1 MNLYEQ
7 ISDIFPHLVSIRKLE
22 DYITIDVEFP
32 TTWKLPKKYVD
43 EKMVVEQK
51 SDKPNTRFFSFAT
64 IFQKEPIDV
73 LFYNLK
79 NIIRYNKERE
89 EKERLFEDKVKEL
102 KSFFDK
108 SNLDDLKALEF
119 QIKQGLKIELEDEP
133 EDGENIE
140 LVSEGN

>member
-89 EKERLFEDKVKEL
+89 EKEKLFEDKVKEL

>member
-79 NIIRYNKERE
+79 NIIRYNKDRE
-89 EKERLFEDKVKEL
+89 EKEKLFEDKVKEL

>member
-51 SDKPNTRFFSFAT
+51 SDKPGFRFFSFAT
-64 IFQKEPIDV
+64 IFQKEPIDL

-89 EKERLFEDKVKEL
+89 EKEKLFEDKVKEL

-108 SNLDDLKALEF
+108 SNLNELKDLEF
-119 QIKQGLKIELEDEP
+119 QVKQTLKIELEDEP

>member
-51 SDKPNTRFFSFAT
+51 SDKPSFRFFSFAT
-64 IFQKEPIDV
+64 IFQKEPIDL

-89 EKERLFEDKVKEL
+89 EKEKLFEDKVKEL

-108 SNLDDLKALEF
+108 SNLNELKDLEF
-119 QIKQGLKIELEDEP
+119 QVKQTLKIELEDEP

>member
-1 MNLYEQ
+1 
-7 ISDIFPHLVSIRKLE
+7 
-22 DYITIDVEFP
+22 
-32 TTWKLPKKYVD
+32 
-43 EKMVVEQK
+43 
-51 SDKPNTRFFSFAT
+51 
-64 IFQKEPIDV
+64 
-73 LFYNLK
+73 
-79 NIIRYNKERE
+79 
-89 EKERLFEDKVKEL
+89 L